1 MNRCLFFSVAVLRP
15 PRADDDDDFDY
26 DIPKEDRNK
35 QRPPKQS

>member
-1 MNRCLFFSVAVLRP
+1 MPALDPVRRAVAGP
-15 PRADDDDDFDY
+15 PRADDDDEPDY

>member
-1 MNRCLFFSVAVLRP
+1 MNCRLPRLCASSRRL
-15 PRADDDDDFDY
+15 RADDDDDFDY

>member
-1 MNRCLFFSVAVLRP
+1 MNRRLSSAVAVSRS

>member
-1 MNRCLFFSVAVLRP
+1 MNRRLPCLYASSRCL
-15 PRADDDDDFDY
+15 RADDDDDFDY